1 MGILK
6 VGVGALKSVLE
17 DSWREYFYCPVMEP
31 DVLVKKGENR
41 KSNRSYNTKNSDN
54 LISNGSI
61 IAVNEGQ
68 CMMIVDQGA
77 IVEVCA
83 EAGEFVYDTSAEPS
97 IFYGNL
103 GKSIG
108 DSFKQ
113 FGKRF
118 TMGGDTARDQRVYF
132 FNTKEI
138 VGNKYGTANA
148 VPFRVVDQN
157 IGLDM
162 DIAIRCHGE
171 YSYRMVDP
179 ILFYKN
185 ICGNIEE
192 DYTRDKI
199 DSQLRSELLT
209 ALQPAFAKISGMGVR
224 YSALPGH
231 TVELANALREILSES
246 WDDVYGITVSKI
258 GVSSV
263 KASEEDEAMIK
274 ELQKNAVFRNANM
287 AAAHLV
293 SAQAQAMQDAE
304 RNATFRNP
312 GMAAAHLVSAQAEAM
327 QSAAKNTSTGPMMAF
342 AGMNMA
348 AQNGGFNTQGL
359 FNMAAGQG
367 QQGNP
372 AMADQAQQASGGPAK
387 MAPLSGWT
395 CSCGQEGNTG
405 NFCSNCGK
413 KKPEESGSWTCSCGQ
428 ENTGNFCS
436 NCGKKR
442 PDAVW
447 TCSCGQENKGN
458 FCANCGKPRQ

>member
-1 MGILK
+1 
-6 VGVGALKSVLE
+6 
-17 DSWREYFYCPVMEP
+17 
-31 DVLVKKGENR
+31 
-41 KSNRSYNTKNSDN
+41 
-54 LISNGSI
+54 
-61 IAVNEGQ
+61 
-68 CMMIVDQGA
+68 
-77 IVEVCA
+77 
-83 EAGEFVYDTSAEPS
+83 
-97 IFYGNL
+97 
-103 GKSIG
+103 
-108 DSFKQ
+108 
-113 FGKRF
+113 
-118 TMGGDTARDQRVYF
+118 
-132 FNTKEI
+132 
-138 VGNKYGTANA
+138 
-148 VPFRVVDQN
+148 
-157 IGLDM
+157 
-162 DIAIRCHGE
+162 
-171 YSYRMVDP
+171 
-179 ILFYKN
+179 
-185 ICGNIEE
+185 
-192 DYTRDKI
+192 
-199 DSQLRSELLT
+199 
-209 ALQPAFAKISGMGVR
+209 MGVR

-231 TVELANALREILSES
+231 TVELANALREILSDS

-274 ELQKNAVFRNANM
+274 ELQ
-287 AAAHLV
+287 
-293 SAQAQAMQDAE
+293 

-348 AQNGGFNTQGL
+348 AQNGGFNAQGL
-359 FNMAAGQG
+359 FDMAAAQG
-367 QQGNP
+367 QQG
-372 AMADQAQQASGGPAK
+372 ASKMAAQAPQTSGGPAK